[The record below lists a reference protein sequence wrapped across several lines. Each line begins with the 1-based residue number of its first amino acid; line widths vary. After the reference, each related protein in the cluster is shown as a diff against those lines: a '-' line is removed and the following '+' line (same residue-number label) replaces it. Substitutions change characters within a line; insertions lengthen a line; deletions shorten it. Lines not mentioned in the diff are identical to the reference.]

1 MYFLIH
7 RGVATKN
14 NNTKRLKDFSIENIL
29 KLDTETSPILG
40 KIDG

>member
-1 MYFLIH
+1 MYFLTH
-7 RGVATKN
+7 RNAATKN

-29 KLDTETSPILG
+29 KSDAETSPILG